1 MVSKPHTLDAAS
13 VCEALGV
20 DARRGLSNNRVRTLQ
35 EQHGLNQISEQ
46 RKKPAWRVLLEQF
59 ADPVIYVLGS
69 AIVLALLFGE
79 FAEALAVSVVILIT
93 VGIGFA
99 MELQAVRSM
108 ESLKQ
113 MSQVISQVL
122 RNGKITAV
130 TAEQL
135 VPGDILLL
143 REGDLVT
150 ADGRLL
156 EADNLRIDE
165 SLLTGESFEAAKI
178 TAPVAGETMPADQAN
193 MVFKG
198 TLVNSGYGKA
208 VLTAT
213 GESTLMGHIQKSAFE
228 EEKERTPLEKRLAK
242 LSGILIGLTLFLVL
256 VIGGIGILQGRDL
269 VLMIKTVIA
278 LAVAA
283 IPEGLPIVA
292 TIALA
297 HGMLKLARK
306 KVLIKK
312 LEAVQS
318 LGEMGILCTDKTGTL
333 TENKMSVHQA
343 LWSHGKWQGEDLAIA
358 SEENR
363 ELRRILELGVL
374 CSNVRLENG
383 EASGDPLELALV
395 DFAIAAGIDPQDLRA
410 SFPEKLELPFDQES
424 KMMATVHQADPGHLV
439 CVKGAF
445 ETLSEKCTGLS
456 SGQETLPFDRDHW
469 TKLVSDMAAEG
480 LRVLAFAYKETG
492 ARLEIDR
499 LKEDLLF
506 AGIVGFIDPARKDVP
521 EVIRTYHSAG
531 IRVVMVTGDHPETAR
546 KIASEVGIFDQVEG
560 SPHAIHGKE
569 LKREL
574 AQNQG
579 SRLLETLVFARVTPE
594 QKLDL
599 VKFYQKHNH
608 VVGMTGDGINDIP
621 ALRRADVG
629 IAMGIRGTEAAREA
643 ADVVLKD
650 DRFTSIEMAIR
661 QGRAIFQNIRQFT
674 VYLLSCNLSEILAV
688 AVSFL
693 FYLPSPLLPLQ
704 ILFLNL
710 VTDVFPALALGVG
723 KGEKGIMEDPPRRS
737 NEPILTGRLWAM
749 TSLYGL
755 VMTAAVVGIAYF
767 GTRNLGLG
775 PAEVNNLGF
784 YTLVYVQLLNVF
796 NVSLGNRS
804 LIRNEVSANPWV
816 WAALLLCVLIMAM
829 AYLIPLTQQTL
840 SLVALSWDEF
850 RWVLV
855 FGSAA
860 LVVNQLLKRLLFTS
874 SGH

>member
-1 MVSKPHTLDAAS
+1 MVSEPYTMHGAS

-20 DARRGLSNNRVRTLQ
+20 DAQRGLQTNRIRKLQ
-35 EQHGLNQISEQ
+35 EEHGLNQISEQ
-46 RKKPAWRVLLEQF
+46 GRKPAWRVLLEQF

-69 AIVLALLFGE
+69 AIILALLFGE
-79 FAEALAVSVVILIT
+79 FVEAMAVAVVILIT

-113 MSQVISQVL
+113 MSRVISQVL
-122 RNGKITAV
+122 RNGKKTAV

-150 ADGRLL
+150 ADARLL

-165 SLLTGESFEAAKI
+165 SLLTGESFEAEKSI
-178 TAPVAGETMPADQAN
+178 HPLSGKVMPADQAN

-208 VLTAT
+208 VVTAT
-213 GESTLMGHIQKSAFE
+213 GESTLMGHIQKSALLE
-228 EEKERTPLEKRLAK
+228 DKERTPLEKRLAK
-242 LSGILIGLTLFLVL
+242 LSGMLIGLTLILVL
-256 VIGGIGILQGRDL
+256 LIGGIGILQGRDA
-269 VLMIKTVIA
+269 VLMIKTVLA

-297 HGMLKLARK
+297 HGMLKLAEK
-306 KVLIKK
+306 NVLIKK

-333 TENKMSVHQA
+333 TENKMTVRQA
-343 LWSHGKWQGEDLAIA
+343 LWEQGKWDGEDLTEAA
-358 SEENR
+358 EEN
-363 ELRRILELGVL
+363 EALRRILELGVL

-383 EASGDPLELALV
+383 EASGDPLELALM
-395 DFAIAAGIDPQDLRA
+395 DFAISAGIDPGSLRA
-410 SFPEKLELPFDQES
+410 DFPERLEIPFDPQS
-424 KMMATVHQADPGHLV
+424 KMMATVHQSGSGHLV

-445 ETLSEKCTGLS
+445 ETLSEKCSGIS
-456 SGQETLPFDRDHW
+456 SGQRILPFDRETWAKEVND
-469 TKLVSDMAAEG
+469 LAREG
-480 LRVLAFAYKETG
+480 LRVLAFAFKETG
-492 ARLEIDR
+492 ERLEIEHLR
-499 LKEDLLF
+499 EDLLF

-521 EVIRTYHSAG
+521 AVIRTYHNAG
-531 IRVVMVTGDHPETAR
+531 IRVVMITGDHPETAL
-546 KIASEVGIFDQVEG
+546 KIASEVGIFDQAEG
-560 SPHAIHGKE
+560 SSTAIHGKDLNKE
-569 LKREL
+569 LEQDRS
-574 AQNQG
+574 
-579 SRLLETLVFARVTPE
+579 SRLLDTLVFARVTPD

-599 VKFYQKHNH
+599 VRFYQKHDH

-621 ALRRADVG
+621 ALRKADVG

-650 DRFTSIEMAIR
+650 DRFTSIELAIR

-688 AVSFL
+688 AISFL
-693 FYLPSPLLPLQ
+693 MHLPSPLLPLQ

-723 KGEKGIMEDPPRRS
+723 KGEKGIMDDPPRRS
-737 NEPILTGRLWAM
+737 KEPILTGRLWSM
-749 TSLYGL
+749 TALYGL
-755 VMTAAVVGIAYF
+755 IMTLAVVGIAFFASRY
-767 GTRNLGLG
+767 LGLG
-775 PAEVNNLGF
+775 PAKVNNLGF

-796 NVSLGNRS
+796 NVSLRNRS
-804 LIRNEVSANPWV
+804 LLRNQVSANPWV

-829 AYLIPLTQQTL
+829 AYMIPVTQRTL
-840 SLVALSWDEF
+840 SLVPLTWDDF
-850 RWVLV
+850 KWVLI

-860 LVVNQLLKRLLFTS
+860 LAVNQLLKRLLFTS